1 MLFTY
6 YYIEYILIKDLIES
20 ADIVSRKWRVNKMMI
35 NKVGDIQNILEPKKT
50 KPALPKEHVSRAD
63 SATISVEG
71 KQAAEF
77 ARNLQ
82 MVKGSP
88 DIRADKIRE
97 LKEKISDGTYDFD
110 NKDVIN
116 DVAGKITSIL
126 LKN

>member
-1 MLFTY
+1 
-6 YYIEYILIKDLIES
+6 
-20 ADIVSRKWRVNKMMI
+20 MMI

-50 KPALPKEHVSRAD
+50 KPALPKELVSRAD

-88 DIRADKIRE
+88 DIREDKIRE
-97 LKEKISDGTYDFD
+97 LKEKINNGSYDFD
-110 NKDVIN
+110 NRNVIN
-116 DVAGKITSIL
+116 GVAGKIASIL
-126 LKN
+126 LKE